1 MKNTSDTTTIYV
13 AASLANL
20 LISFLDQRQLALPAL
35 RERLTRLAQGPR
47 MPITTWWA
55 LLDEIQLACPDEAA
69 LGLQIGSCAHPHHIG
84 VLGYLAMYSDTV
96 GQALLRFSRFQPLLH
111 NLAPSLLIQHD
122 DEIVIG
128 WGKGESRSTL
138 LSDDVVSAGLAG
150 FARQLTGRD
159 DITPTA
165 VYYLHPKPADV
176 GLYETFYG
184 CPVHFDSP
192 VSAMHLPLAVMSLPI
207 NSQDP
212 HLTSLLEQ
220 QAEAMLQALPVPD
233 SFLGE
238 LQRQIV
244 AVLQDGPPEVAAV
257 AARMGLSERTLYRAL
272 QVRDLRYKQVL
283 NSLRFELAKDY
294 LRDAQLSL
302 PEIALLLGYA
312 EQSVFSRAFKEWAGE
327 SPMRWRKACLHRSS
341 P

>member
-1 MKNTSDTTTIYV
+1 MQTSPDTTTIYV

-20 LISFLDQRQLALPAL
+20 LTSFLDQRQLALPAL

-55 LLDEIQLACPDEAA
+55 LLDEIQLACPDEPA

-111 NLAPSLLIQHD
+111 NLAPSLISQHD
-122 DEIVIG
+122 DTLVIG
-128 WGKGESRSTL
+128 WGKGITSTL
-138 LSDDVVSAGLAG
+138 LSDDVISAGLSG
-150 FARQLTGRD
+150 FARQLTGLD
-159 DITPTA
+159 DISPTA
-165 VYYLHPKPADV
+165 VYYLHPQPADAAV
-176 GLYETFYG
+176 YEQFYG
-184 CPVHFDSP
+184 CPVYFGCE
-192 VSAMHLPLAVMSLPI
+192 VSAMHLPLAVMGLPI
-207 NSQDP
+207 NTQDP
-212 HLTSLLEQ
+212 HLTHLLEQ

-233 SFLGE
+233 TLLGE

-244 AVLQDGPPEVAAV
+244 SVLQDGPPEAAV
-257 AARMGLSERTLYRAL
+257 VAVRMGLSERSLYRAL
-272 QVRDLRYKQVL
+272 QERGLRYKQVL
-283 NSLRFELAKDY
+283 NTLRYELAKDY

-312 EQSVFSRAFKEWAGE
+312 EQSVFSRAFREWAGE
-327 SPMRWRKACLHRSS
+327 SPMRWRKTCLHRSS